1 MTRVDAGG
9 RIPVLA
15 LCFAGLAFEGY
26 DLVSYGTVLPQL
38 ISADGWSIGAATAGL
53 ISTLTVVGM
62 LIGSIVSGAL
72 ADFTGRRTLTI
83 ASCAWFSVWMALCAV
98 APNAQL
104 LGGAR
109 FMAGLGI
116 GAFVPLVAALAV
128 EFAPEGKGNRHSAIA
143 WSGYPV
149 GGVVAAF
156 VGVMALEPLGWRFL
170 FALGAL
176 PLITL
181 VPLMYFALPESCAPR
196 RPADDAVLSDDAGHT
211 PGAGAVRGPKALF
224 VDGVWMRTIVFG
236 LMSASGLVL
245 TYGLNTWLPQL
256 MRANGYELGSALTF
270 LMALNLGA
278 ATIPPILAK
287 RADTSGPRT
296 VIIAVFLAAAASI
309 LALSVVLPLGLVY
322 ILVFV
327 AGAGTLGAQL
337 LMSGFVATDY
347 PITSRVAALSWISCA
362 GRVGA
367 LGGPTLIGFLVAAGS
382 SVETSFYVFA
392 GFGILGAILAALIPR
407 QPQTLDV
414 TDADGIG
421 VARSEA

>member
-1 MTRVDAGG
+1 MTRVVARA

-15 LCFAGLAFEGY
+15 MCFAGLAFEGY

-38 ISADGWSIGAATAGL
+38 ISSDGWHLGAATAGL

-62 LIGSIVSGAL
+62 LIGSIISGAL

-83 ASCAWFSVWMALCAV
+83 ASCAWFSGWMAVCAA
-98 APNAQL
+98 APNVQL

-109 FMAGLGI
+109 LMAGLGI

-128 EFAPEGKGNRHSAIA
+128 EFAPDGKGNRYSAIA
-143 WSGYPV
+143 WAGYPV
-149 GGVVAAF
+149 GGVVAAL
-156 VGVMALEPLGWRFL
+156 VGVLALEPLGWRFL
-170 FALGAL
+170 FAVGAL

-181 VPLMYFALPESCAPR
+181 VPLMYFALPESSTPSR
-196 RPADDAVLSDDAGHT
+196 RASDAVSSQEVPHGSHGVA
-211 PGAGAVRGPKALF
+211 RGPKALF
-224 VDGVWMRTIVFG
+224 VDGVWIRTVVFG
-236 LMSASGLVL
+236 LLSASGLVL

-278 ATIPPILAK
+278 ATIPPLLAK
-287 RADTSGPRT
+287 RADVSGPRV

-309 LALSVVLPLGLVY
+309 LALSIVLPLLLVY
-322 ILVFV
+322 LLVFV

-367 LGGPTLIGFLVAAGS
+367 LVGPTLIGFLVAAGS
-382 SVETSFYVFA
+382 SVETSFYVLA

-407 QPQTLDV
+407 QRQSPSV
-414 TDADGIG
+414 TDVNAIS
-421 VARSEA
+421 AASEA

>member
-1 MTRVDAGG
+1 MSRVNARF

-38 ISADGWSIGAATAGL
+38 VSPQGWDIGPATAGL

-62 LIGSIVSGAL
+62 LIGSLVSGAL
-72 ADFTGRRTLTI
+72 ADFIGRRMLTI
-83 ASCAWFSVWMALCAV
+83 ASCGWFSAWMAICAV
-98 APNAQL
+98 APTAET

-116 GAFVPLVAALAV
+116 GAFVPLAAALAV
-128 EFAPEGKGNRHSAIA
+128 EFAPEGKGNRYSAIA

-149 GGVVAAF
+149 GGVVAAL
-156 VGVMALEPLGWRFL
+156 VGVVALEPLGWRFL

-176 PLITL
+176 PLVTL
-181 VPLMYFALPESCAPR
+181 VPLMYFTLPESTATR
-196 RPADDAVLSDDAGHT
+196 RSADDVDARQGDRISGT
-211 PGAGAVRGPKALF
+211 ARGPKALF
-224 VDGVWMRTIVFG
+224 VDGVWVRTIVFG

-270 LMALNLGA
+270 LIALNLGA
-278 ATIPPILAK
+278 ATIPPLLAG
-287 RADTSGPRT
+287 RADISGPRT
-296 VIIAVFLAAAASI
+296 VMIAVFLAAAASI
-309 LALSVVLPLGLVY
+309 LALSIALPLGVVY
-322 ILVFV
+322 LLVFV

-347 PITSRVAALSWISCA
+347 PDNSRVAALSWISCA

-382 SVETSFYVFA
+382 SVETSFFVFA
-392 GFGILGAILAALIPR
+392 GFGILGAILAAAIPR
-407 QPQTLDV
+407 RPQTWSV
-414 TDADGIG
+414 TDADGIA
-421 VARSEA
+421 ARSEA

>member
-1 MTRVDAGG
+1 MTRVDARS

-15 LCFAGLAFEGY
+15 MCFAGLAFEGY

-38 ISADGWSIGAATAGL
+38 ISPDGWDIGPATAGL

-62 LIGSIVSGAL
+62 LIGSLVSGAL
-72 ADFTGRRTLTI
+72 ADFIGRRTLTI
-83 ASCAWFSVWMALCAV
+83 VSCTWFSAWMAICAV
-98 APNAQL
+98 APTAQL

-116 GAFVPLVAALAV
+116 GAFVPLAAALAV
-128 EFAPEGKGNRHSAIA
+128 EFAPEGKGNRYSAIA

-149 GGVVAAF
+149 GGVVAAL
-156 VGVMALEPLGWRFL
+156 VGVVALEPLGWRFL

-181 VPLMYFALPESCAPR
+181 VPLMYFALPESVARR
-196 RPADDAVLSDDAGHT
+196 RPANDAAASQDAQD
-211 PGAGAVRGPKALF
+211 PVAVRGPKALF

-256 MRANGYELGSALTF
+256 MRANGYDLGSALTF
-270 LMALNLGA
+270 LIALNLGA
-278 ATIPPILAK
+278 AIIPPLLAR
-287 RADTSGPRT
+287 RADVSGPR
-296 VIIAVFLAAAASI
+296 VVMISVFLAAAVSI
-309 LALSVVLPLGLVY
+309 LALSIALPLGLVY

-347 PITSRVAALSWISCA
+347 PDTSRVAALSWISCA

-392 GFGILGAILAALIPR
+392 GFGILGAILAASIPR
-407 QPQTLDV
+407 RPQPRAV
-414 TDADGIG
+414 AGANGIA
-421 VARSEA
+421 ARFEA